1 MAERASVSDMSANAE
16 IRRPARSWLEQR
28 WEARDPT
35 PLEDAAAF
43 WRLIAQAATIVM
55 CALMLGVFLYLA
67 RAFLLPVLCALAI
80 GMTLGPLVGFLGRHG
95 VPAWVSALVAV
106 LALLGLMNAAI
117 LTLAQPISELT
128 GKAYELGSAIR
139 DKLHILDGPLA
150 AFAELQQALGMGGSG
165 SGVDVSPARLVE
177 GLLTIVTPA
186 AVQFAIQ
193 LVLFFG
199 TLFFFILG
207 RSSFRSLAVNWFAT
221 RPARLRALKILNDI
235 EDSLSGYLV
244 VVTIINLALGVVTT
258 ICAVLLGLPAPLFWG
273 ALAFALNYIPYVGPA
288 IVYVMLFVI
297 GLLTYP
303 TLLGALLP
311 PSVFLLVTLIEGHF
325 ITPAILG
332 RKVLLVHPLAIF
344 LGIAFWAWLWGP
356 VGAFLAM
363 PILIVARVTID
374 HLYPRGTAELPG

>member
-1 MAERASVSDMSANAE
+1 MAERASVSDMPADAE

-67 RAFLLPVLCALAI
+67 RAFLLPVLCALAV
-80 GMTLGPLVGFLGRHG
+80 GMTVGPLVAFVGRHG
-95 VPAWVSALVAV
+95 VPAGLSALVVV
-106 LALLGLMNAAI
+106 LTLLGLMNVAI

-150 AFAELQQALGMGGSG
+150 ALAELQQALGVGGSG
-165 SGVDVSPARLVE
+165 SGVDVSPARMVE

-273 ALAFALNYIPYVGPA
+273 AMAFALNYSRMSGR
-288 IVYVMLFVI
+288 
-297 GLLTYP
+297 
-303 TLLGALLP
+303 
-311 PSVFLLVTLIEGHF
+311 PSYTSCCL
-325 ITPAILG
+325 
-332 RKVLLVHPLAIF
+332 
-344 LGIAFWAWLWGP
+344 
-356 VGAFLAM
+356 
-363 PILIVARVTID
+363 
-374 HLYPRGTAELPG
+374 